1 MSLSPKEEDIKNLI
15 IAQCHLGG
23 KKITKQMRKYVYKI
37 RSDGVAMF
45 DVNKIYEKI
54 QIAARIIA
62 SVDPESVIS
71 VSSREAGQRAVYKF
85 GHFTKTQVVTG
96 RWSPGMLTNQTTK
109 KYVEPRLLI
118 VTDPRTDYNAILE
131 SSYVNLPVIAICN
144 TDNMLK
150 YVDCAIPCNNRN
162 KYSIA
167 MIWYLLT
174 KAVLELKKEEGEFD
188 KNPSAYVNIE
198 LEKDKGKKEEGDEE
212 EEEGKE
218 EGGEEEGGEEE
229 GEGDNKDE
237 EGVEEEGEDEAD
249 DGEQQFV

>member
-37 RSDGVAMF
+37 RNDGVAMF

-85 GHFTKTQVVTG
+85 GHFTKTQAVTG

-150 YVDCAIPCNNRN
+150 YVDCAIPCNNRS

-174 KAVLELKKEEGEFD
+174 KAVLELKKEDSEFER
-188 KNPSAYVNIE
+188 NPSAYVNIE
-198 LEKDKGKKEEGDEE
+198 LEKDKGKKEEGE

-237 EGVEEEGEDEAD
+237 DGGEEEGEDEAD

>member
-1 MSLSPKEEDIKNLI
+1 MSLSQKEEDIKNLI
-15 IAQCHLGG
+15 VAGCHLGG
-23 KKITKQMRKYVYKI
+23 KKITKQMRKYVYTVRK
-37 RSDGVAMF
+37 DGIAIF

-54 QIAARIIA
+54 QVAARIIA
-62 SVDPESVIS
+62 SVDPDSVIS
-71 VSSREAGQRAVYKF
+71 VSSREAGHRAVYKF

-118 VTDPRTDYNAILE
+118 VSDPRTDYNAILE

-144 TDNMLK
+144 SDNMLK

-162 KYSIA
+162 NYSIA

-174 KAVLELKKEEGEFD
+174 KAVLEIKKEEEGFER
-188 KNPSAYVNIE
+188 NPSAYVNVE
-198 LEKDKGKKEEGDEE
+198 LENKKKGKKEEGQ

-218 EGGEEEGGEEE
+218 GEEEEEGGEEDA
-229 GEGDNKDE
+229 EGDNKNDE
-237 EGVEEEGEDEAD
+237 GGDEEGEDEGD
-249 DGEQQFV
+249 DGEEKFL